1 MMIKSNIVI
10 KTISGIIKVMPK
22 KFKKRSIGVSL
33 LLLLS
38 SILEL
43 FGLASMIPL
52 FTVVFKENIIHENHI
67 LSWIYTT
74 LGFSSE
80 NQFIIALTGLIVSII
95 IAKNFVSLLIIK
107 YQAKFSF
114 DLMEYFLLQ
123 LHKFYYSKG
132 FLFFKEN
139 NSNVLYRN
147 IFTIPQRFSTGIV
160 FGLMTLLNEIIV
172 MTVIII
178 AIAIYDS
185 TAFILL
191 TVTVVPIFIIF
202 YSLTKNRI
210 KTIGNEINEI
220 SPVITTNI
228 YQSLFGYVDVI
239 ISGTYNFFR
248 QSLRKNIAIYKKPNI
263 DRVMLNF
270 APTKVIESSMVFAIF
285 VIMVYGIYFLPSKES
300 LLALLGVFALSGY
313 RIMPSIN
320 RIMQSLNGLIELQY
334 TFDVIGQL
342 EHFKESEKVIEKE
355 SFEFNKKISIENL
368 SFRYPSAENYVL
380 KEYDLTIE
388 KGEIIGIM
396 GRSGGGKTTLMN
408 ILLGFLQPTGGTIKI
423 DNTILNSEN
432 MDCWQHKIG
441 YVQQEVYLLDA
452 SLSENIAF
460 GLHKNTIDYDK
471 LKKVISLASLQEVVD
486 KMPKG
491 LDTMVGERG
500 AQLSGGQ
507 RQRVGIARALY
518 FDSEVLF
525 FDEATSALD
534 AQTEKEITESINNL
548 AGKGLTMIIIAHR
561 ESSLK
566 GADRIINI

>member
-1 MMIKSNIVI
+1 MVKSNIIV
-10 KTISGIIKVMPK
+10 KTISGILKVMPK
-22 KFKKRSIGVSL
+22 GFKKRSLGVSL
-33 LLLLS
+33 LLLLNS
-38 SILEL
+38 VLEL

-52 FTVVFKENIIHENHI
+52 FTVVFKENIIHENNI
-67 LSWIYTT
+67 LSWLYTT
-74 LGFSSE
+74 LNFSSD
-80 NQFIIALTGLIVSII
+80 NQFIIALTGVIVFTI
-95 IAKNFVSLLIIK
+95 IAKNFVSLLIFR
-107 YQAKFSF
+107 YQAKFSY

-139 NSNVLYRN
+139 NSNVLFRD
-147 IFTIPQRFSTGIV
+147 IFTIPQRFATGIV
-160 FGLMTLLNEIIV
+160 FGTMTLLNEIAV
-172 MTVIII
+172 MTVIVI
-178 AIAIYDS
+178 AIAMYDFS
-185 TAFILL
+185 AFLL
-191 TVTVVPIFIIF
+191 LAATVAPVFVIF
-202 YSLTKNRI
+202 YSLTKDRI
-210 KTIGNEINEI
+210 KKIGHEINDVT
-220 SPVITTNI
+220 PAITTNI

-248 QSLRKNIAIYKKPNI
+248 QRLTENIAIYKKPSI
-263 DRVMLNF
+263 DKVMLNF

-285 VIMVYGIYFLPSKES
+285 VIMVYGIFFLPSKES

-320 RIMQSLNGLIELQY
+320 RIMQSLNGLIEMQY

-342 EHFKESEKVIEKE
+342 DNFKESKNVMEKE
-355 SFEFNKKISIENL
+355 SFEFKEKITIENL
-368 SFRYPSAENYVL
+368 AFRYPSATNDVL
-380 KEYDLTIE
+380 KEYNLTIK

-396 GRSGGGKTTLMN
+396 GKSGGGKTTLMN
-408 ILLGFLQPTGGTIKI
+408 ILLGFLHPTGGNIKI
-423 DNTILNSEN
+423 DNIVLNSKN
-432 MDCWQHKIG
+432 MACWQHKIG

-460 GLHKNTIDYDK
+460 GLHEDKIDYDK
-471 LKKVISLASLQEVVD
+471 LKKVISLASLQELVA
-486 KMPKG
+486 KMPEG
-491 LDTMVGERG
+491 LNTMVGERG

-548 AGKGLTMIIIAHR
+548 SGKGLTMIIIAHR